1 MIKLIRV
8 FEKALVNIRKVV
20 SKSEAQN
27 LLFIRKSIVAK
38 KIFKGEKFS
47 KENLTM
53 QKTRKWNFS
62 NVME

>member
-8 FEKALVNIRKVV
+8 FEKSIGKYQKVV

-38 KIFKGEKFS
+38 KYIKGEKFS
-47 KENLTM
+47 KENNL
-53 QKTRKWNFS
+53 
-62 NVME
+62 